1 MDALKISLCLQIL
14 NIFQHWMFWIILI
27 FVVFFETFLV
37 THIDE
42 NSSTKIDQLKKFEN
56 DEIKAQKLT
65 N

>member
-37 THIDE
+37 THLDE